1 MILAIVKYIAV
12 HKSPKNFLRYIM
24 NGDKTEEMK
33 LVTGLNCTANLD
45 YAYNQISNVFEK
57 FAKERFCKK
66 SINSGKEK
74 IRLHHYIQSFKP
86 YEVSPEEAHKIGVEW
101 ARKVFGENHQV
112 LVTTHVDRQHI
123 HNHFAVSAYD
133 LFGKKWYGNK
143 TTLKRC
149 RDISDK
155 ICKSHGLS
163 IIENPTYK
171 NNQKYSDWL
180 ARQQNVSWKTKLCD
194 EIDKLI
200 LREDVQSVEDL
211 AERLREKYYSVTL
224 KKYLSIRVSENRKAI
239 RSYRLGDGY
248 AIEELRY
255 RIENKNREISL
266 SVVASYHGI
275 QREYA

>member
-1 MILAIVKYIAV
+1 MAIVKYIAV

-24 NGDKTEEMK
+24 NGEKTEEMK

-45 YAYNQISNVFEK
+45 YAYSQMSNVFEK

-66 SINSGKEK
+66 SISCGKEK
-74 IRLHHYIQSFKP
+74 ICLHHYIQSFKP
-86 YEVSPEEAHKIGVEW
+86 DEILPEEAHKIGVEW

-112 LVTTHVDRQHI
+112 LVTTHIDKNHI

-133 LFGKKWYGNK
+133 LDGKKWYGNK

-163 IIENPTYK
+163 VIEKSSYQANH
-171 NNQKYSDWL
+171 KYADWL
-180 ARQQNVSWKTKLCD
+180 ARQQNISWKTKLCD
-194 EIDKLI
+194 EIDKLV

-211 AERLREKYYSVTL
+211 AERLREKYYAVTL

-239 RSYRLGDGY
+239 RSYRLGD
-248 AIEELRY
+248 
-255 RIENKNREISL
+255 
-266 SVVASYHGI
+266 
-275 QREYA
+275 